1 LPRNRVPISALYAA
15 LFVLV
20 CTAIGW
26 LVGYPLVGLLV
37 GLGFVL
43 IAVLA

>member
-1 LPRNRVPISALYAA
+1 MTVRSQALSAA

-26 LVGYPLVGLLV
+26 LVGYPLAGLIV
-37 GLGFVL
+37 ALGIL
-43 IAVLA
+43 AIAALA